1 MSSKTKLVLA
11 LLVVG
16 ILISLC
22 VYQCKLNT
30 DLKNQLSAGPPIHDT
45 IRVPGLLPIDTTK
58 GSQKVIPTHVIIYD
72 SIPVFF
78 DWGVKVDTVEK
89 EVLVYKDSTV
99 YDTIKYAFLLQ
110 YPNADK
116 FISGKFSQGIA
127 KFDLMDRA
135 GQVESKVYTVDY
147 SKYRYEFYNNEL
159 RSVDTLTKSPFWSQ
173 FKSESF
179 IYTTYNPFYH
189 GASFS
194 MDYSLMYQG
203 RIGPY
208 VRGSLSTYQRPLGSL
223 ELGLKARI
231 K

>member
-1 MSSKTKLVLA
+1 MSSNTKIVLA

-22 VYQCKLNT
+22 IYQCKLNT
-30 DLKNQLSAGPPIHDT
+30 DLKNQLSVGPPIHDT
-45 IRVPGLLPIDTTK
+45 SHLPGLLPIDTTK
-58 GSQKVIPTHVIIYD
+58 GSQKVVPTHQIYYD
-72 SIPVFF
+72 SIPIFIKGGIIF
-78 DWGVKVDTVEK
+78 DTIRR
-89 EVLVYKDSTV
+89 EVVITRDSVV

-110 YPNADK
+110 YPHADK
-116 FISGKFSQGIA
+116 IISGKFSQGIA
-127 KFDLMDRA
+127 KFDLQDRS

-147 SKYRYEFYNNEL
+147 SKYRYEFFNNEL
-159 RSVDTLTKSPFWSQ
+159 RSVDTITKSPFWSQ
-173 FKSESF
+173 FKTESF
-179 IYTTYNPFYH
+179 IYTTYNPFYQ

-203 RIGPY
+203 RIGAY
-208 VRGSLSTYQRPLGSL
+208 IRGSLSTYQTPIGSL